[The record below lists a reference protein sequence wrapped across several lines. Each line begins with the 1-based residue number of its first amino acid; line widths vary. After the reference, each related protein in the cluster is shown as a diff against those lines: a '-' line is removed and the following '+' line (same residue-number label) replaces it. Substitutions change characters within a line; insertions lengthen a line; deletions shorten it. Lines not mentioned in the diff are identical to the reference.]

1 VPDSNPHVVPT
12 TAAIES
18 IEDRARASVF
28 GQSRERSW
36 TALHRTYYPIAVAFL
51 RKLGVRGE
59 QVEDVCQ
66 EVFLQMVRYLPTF
79 RGESDLKT
87 WMYRICI
94 SEARRYR
101 RREKVA
107 GLVTN
112 LFGRS
117 GAESES
123 TGLEWNPESA
133 AKRVIAGLDKL
144 PERRRTILVMFDM
157 DGLSGAEVAE
167 VMNMS
172 VQSVW
177 RELHYARAA
186 FLESFDAAELG
197 AAP

>member
-1 VPDSNPHVVPT
+1 VPDSNPHVPT
-12 TAAIES
+12 SAAIES
-18 IEDRARASVF
+18 LEDAARVSTR

-36 TALHRTYYPIAVAFL
+36 TALHRTYYPVAVAFL

-107 GLVTN
+107 SLVTSF
-112 LFGRS
+112 LGRP
-117 GAESES
+117 GVEADT

-133 AKRVIAGLDKL
+133 ARRVLAGLDKL
-144 PERRRTILVMFDM
+144 PERRRTILVLFDM

-167 VMNMS
+167 VMNCS

-177 RELHYARAA
+177 RELHYARSA
-186 FLESFDAAELG
+186 FLEGFDAAELG